1 MLTVKKYF
9 KYGILLVAAL
19 ALGYSFIP
27 EPVIVD
33 GYQVNSG
40 SLVIHVDGEGKT
52 RIHDIYVVSSPIDGR
67 VTRIESEPGDK
78 VSAGA
83 TVLANMYPSNPQLL
97 DKRSEV
103 QAQADVD
110 GARAALDL
118 ATARV
123 RQAEA
128 QLAFDRAEYQRI
140 AELYTKGTVS
150 QSALERAQLQ
160 IETLE
165 AELQTA
171 KSNQKVNES
180 RLKAAEARLLQPN
193 LDTDTEFNRRC
204 EICIYAPVDGTVLR
218 ILHKSESIIP
228 VGTPLVEIGNPTDL
242 EVVLELLSTDAV
254 KVSTGDK
261 AIISRW
267 GGDDINAR
275 VKLVEPSGFTKISAL
290 GVEEQRVYVILNF
303 TDPVQQWSS
312 LGDAFRVEAS
322 IIIDELEAMPLV
334 PLTALFRVDNEWA
347 VFQIINGK
355 LQQQLVQVAG
365 RNEREAAI
373 SSGIDNGDIIL
384 GYTAREYYD
393 GMTIKLAK

>member
-1 MLTVKKYF
+1 MLTVKKTI
-9 KYGILLVAAL
+9 KYGILLLAVA
-19 ALGYSFIP
+19 ALGYSFVP
-27 EPVIVD
+27 EPVIVE
-33 GYQVNSG
+33 GYQVGSG
-40 SLVIHVDGEGKT
+40 SLVLHVDGEGKT

-67 VTRIESEPGDK
+67 VTRIESEPGDQ
-78 VSAGA
+78 VSAGT

-97 DKRSEV
+97 DKRTEV

-118 ATARV
+118 ASARV
-123 RQAEA
+123 KQAEA
-128 QLAFDRAEYQRI
+128 QLAFDRAEYERI
-140 AELYTKGTVS
+140 AELHKKGTVS

-160 IETLE
+160 IDTLE
-165 AELQTA
+165 AELETA

-193 LDTDTEFNRRC
+193 LDSDSEFNRRC
-204 EICIYAPVDGTVLR
+204 QICIYAPVDGTVLR

-228 VGTPLVEIGNPTDL
+228 VGTPLAEIGNPTDL

-254 KVSTGDK
+254 KVAAGDK

-275 VKLVEPSGFTKISAL
+275 VRLVEPSGFTKISAL
-290 GVEEQRVYVILNF
+290 GVEEQRVYVVLNF
-303 TDPVQQWSS
+303 TDPNDKWAS

-322 IIIDELEAMPLV
+322 IIIDELETMPLV
-334 PLTALFRVDNEWA
+334 PLTALFRVQGEWA
-347 VFQIINGK
+347 VFKIVDGALHTQI
-355 LQQQLVQVAG
+355 VQVAG

-373 SSGIDNGDIIL
+373 RSGIENGDLIL

-393 GMTIKLAK
+393 GMAIKLAE